1 MWFKRKHKNRRSGG
15 TRDVLDVKLRSKQVR
30 AGRLRLGAIAF
41 AVAFTTILG
50 LYAIWRTGDWALNRF
65 VYENEAFAVQR
76 VDIQTDGVISL
87 DQLRRW
93 SGVRPGV
100 NLLALD
106 LARVKRDLEL
116 APMVQS
122 AAVERILPATLRIRV
137 AERSPVAQVSIP
149 RPREGG
155 GIEMVVFQ
163 IDAEGYV
170 MLPLDPR
177 QRAVPLHQAEDPLPV
192 IGGMNFS
199 DLQPGRKIELPPVQ
213 AALRLIAAFDGS
225 AMASLVDLKR
235 VDVSAPEVLIALT
248 DQGSEITFAPE
259 NLEQQLVRWWRVH
272 QECLRLNK
280 SIATLDL
287 AVAENTALRL
297 QDAGAVPPAA
307 PKNVKPTRPR
317 RRNV

>member
-1 MWFKRKHKNRRSGG
+1 MWLKRKQKNRRSGG

-30 AGRLRLGAIAF
+30 AGRVRLVTIAF
-41 AVAFTTILG
+41 VVAFTTILG

-65 VYENEAFAVQR
+65 VYENEAFTIQR

-93 SGVRPGV
+93 SGIKPGA

-106 LARVKRDLEL
+106 LARVKRDIEL
-116 APMVQS
+116 APMIQS

-137 AERSPVAQVSIP
+137 TERSPIAQVNVL
-149 RPREGG
+149 RPHDGT
-155 GIEMVVFQ
+155 IDVIVFQ
-163 IDAEGYV
+163 IDSEGYV

-177 QRAVPLHQAEDPLPV
+177 QRAMPLQSADDPLPGIRGV
-192 IGGMNFS
+192 NFS
-199 DLQPGRKIELPPVQ
+199 DLQPGRRIELPPVQ
-213 AALRLIAAFDGS
+213 AALRLIAAFES
-225 AMASLVDLKR
+225 SPMASLVDLKY
-235 VDVSAPEVLIALT
+235 VDVSAPEVLIART
-248 DQGSEITFAPE
+248 DQGSEITFASE
-259 NLEQQLVRWWRVH
+259 NLDQQLVRWWRVH

-287 AVAENTALRL
+287 AVAESTALRL

-307 PKNVKPTRPR
+307 PKNAKPN
-317 RRNV
+317 RNKKKNV